1 MDREKWL
8 PIHGFTRFYEVS
20 TRGRVR
26 SLKTGHILK
35 PSEDD
40 DGYLRVHLS
49 GTNRAGKELRRSA
62 YVHRLVVGAFIGARP
77 GSGYEVGHK
86 DGNRQNNFMGNLSW
100 VTKRQNAAQRAR
112 HGNNGDGS
120 RNSGAKLNEDQV
132 LEIRERHA
140 DGETGASLAREF
152 GVSEVTIHFSS
163 TRKRW
168 QHI

>member
-62 YVHRLVVGAFIGARP
+62 YVHRLVVGASSGLALGLAT
-77 GSGYEVGHK
+77 GSDTRTVITGIL
-86 DGNRQNNFMGNLSW
+86 MGDLSW
-100 VTKRQNAAQRAR
+100 VTERQNAARAR
-112 HGNNGDGS
+112 GSNNGD
-120 RNSGAKLNEDQV
+120 
-132 LEIRERHA
+132 
-140 DGETGASLAREF
+140 ARAI
-152 GVSEVTIHFSS
+152 VRQSS
-163 TRKRW
+163 TK
-168 QHI
+168 IGF